1 MKVFLEDSV
10 VTCDEIMDA
19 VSKLYVDMTEIVL
32 INFNNKKKRVKWI
45 IINLER
51 FLLVFILLL
60 EIFIICY

>member
-32 INFNNKKKRVKWI
+32 INSNNKKKRVKWI

>member
-32 INFNNKKKRVKWI
+32 INSNNKKNRVKWI

>member
-32 INFNNKKKRVKWI
+32 INSNNKKKRVKWI

-51 FLLVFILLL
+51 FLLVFVLLL
-60 EIFIICY
+60 EIFIIYY

>member
-32 INFNNKKKRVKWI
+32 INSNNKKKTCKMD
-45 IINLER
+45 NN
-51 FLLVFILLL
+51 
-60 EIFIICY
+60 

>member
-32 INFNNKKKRVKWI
+32 INSNNKKKRVKWI

-51 FLLVFILLL
+51 FLLVFVLLL